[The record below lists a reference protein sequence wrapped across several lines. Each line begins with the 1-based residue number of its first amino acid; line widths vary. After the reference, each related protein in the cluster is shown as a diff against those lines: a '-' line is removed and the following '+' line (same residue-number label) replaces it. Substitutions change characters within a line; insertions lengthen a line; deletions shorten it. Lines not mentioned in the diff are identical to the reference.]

1 MNKKGL
7 IIFDLDGVIINSENN
22 MKLSWTKTA
31 YRLKIKKSFNQY
43 RKFVGLGFFE
53 ILKKLKVVKKKHQD
67 AFKYY
72 NSYSLKYVK
81 KIKAFKGIK
90 KELKNLEQ
98 HFYLALFTSKNKT
111 RVSKILKKENLKFKK
126 IITLND
132 VIKSKPNPEGLLKII
147 KSFNFKKKNIYYL
160 GDTYHD
166 LLAAKR
172 AGISYYHC
180 NWGFFKIKKKINYI
194 DSVKHLSKIFINL
207 KVFTKN

>member
-22 MKLSWTKTA
+22 MRLSWTKTT
-31 YRLKIKKSFNQY
+31 YKLKIKKSFNQY

-53 ILKKLKVVKKKHQD
+53 ILKKLKIDKKKHQNT
-67 AFKYY
+67 FKYY

-81 KIKAFKGIK
+81 KIKVFKGIK
-90 KELKNLEQ
+90 KELKNLEK
-98 HFYLALFTSKNKT
+98 HFYLALFTSKNKS
-111 RVSKILKKENLKFKK
+111 RVSKILKRENLKFKK

-147 KSFNFKKKNIYYL
+147 KNFNFKKKDIYYL

-166 LLAAKR
+166 LLTAKR
-172 AGISYYHC
+172 AGINYYHC
-180 NWGFFKIKKKINYI
+180 NWGFVKIKQKNYI
-194 DSVKHLSKIFINL
+194 NKVKNLSKIFLNL

>member
-22 MKLSWTKTA
+22 MRLSWTKTA

-53 ILKKLKVVKKKHQD
+53 ILKKLKIDKKKHQD

-81 KIKAFKGIK
+81 KIKVFKGIK

-98 HFYLALFTSKNKT
+98 HFYLALFTSKNKN
-111 RVSKILKKENLKFKK
+111 RVSKILKRENLKFKK

-147 KSFNFKKKNIYYL
+147 KNFNFKKKDIYYL

-180 NWGFFKIKKKINYI
+180 NWGFVKIKKKNYI
-194 DSVKHLSKIFINL
+194 NSVKNLSKIFINL